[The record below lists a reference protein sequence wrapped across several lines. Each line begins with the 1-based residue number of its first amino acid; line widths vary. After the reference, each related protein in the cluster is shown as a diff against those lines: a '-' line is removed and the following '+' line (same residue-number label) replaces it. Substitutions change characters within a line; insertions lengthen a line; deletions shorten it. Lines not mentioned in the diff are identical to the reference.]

1 MTPWQKRAR
10 LVMAAVGIAVIVVV
24 ALTVRE
30 RQPAPQ
36 NESVT
41 RVDPKAVAESAGGR
55 TVQASGTRVP
65 GVLDYERSLTYA
77 DGTSRLI
84 GPKLTTTRNGQ
95 SFIVT
100 GREAALGQDQA
111 HVTITGDVKLTSGE
125 SLRVEAGEAAYDRTE
140 GIVRAPGPV
149 SFAKGTLSGTAVG
162 MTYDEKQ
169 DILSLLE
176 RAVVKVAPGKDTG
189 GGADITSG
197 SAVYARRDK
206 QMRFEGSVRLIR
218 EGRTVEADTATA
230 LLSGDESRL
239 ERMELRGR
247 SRITTAGAADGAL
260 QEMAARDMDLA
271 YAPDGETL
279 EHAVLKGSGTIVM
292 AGAAGRRIAGD
303 LVDIVFGP
311 DGDVTALTAR
321 EQVQLTMPAQRDT
334 PERIIRAAAMHGKG
348 PPGQGLTSA
357 LFSGGVEFRETP
369 AGGTL
374 RVARASTL
382 DLAMAPGTGVIEEAR
397 FAGSTRFEEG
407 NLRASAADGR
417 YRINDGL
424 LELTGSEGTRDPR
437 VQDERITVDARRI
450 NLTFAGPALV
460 ATAKVRSVMQP
471 AAEKAA
477 GEKPA
482 ATRPA
487 ADRSAAAPAGQT
499 PAGQAPA
506 GRTARDPKRPAGGGA
521 APASQERTVPGML
534 KDDEPVYVTGAA
546 LDYDG
551 ARAFATY
558 TGGARLWQG
567 DTTIQGDTIVL
578 DERSG
583 DLKASGSVRSTFVLE
598 QLDEKTQQKTKVPS
612 IASAKDLHYEDALRR
627 ATYTTDAHVNGP
639 QGDCH
644 ADRIEMYFVEGGGA
658 LERAEAY
665 RDVKLVTDARTSS
678 GERMTYFAA
687 DERYIMVGAP
697 VRILEECRETT
708 AKTLTFWRSTDRI
721 LADGNE
727 EIRTLT
733 KKGGTCA
740 EPRLE

>member
-1 MTPWQKRAR
+1 MTTWQKRAR
-10 LVMAAVGIAVIVVV
+10 LVMAGVGITVIIAV

-30 RQPAPQ
+30 RQPKPE
-36 NESVT
+36 NDSVT

-95 SFIVT
+95 TFTVT
-100 GREAALGQDQA
+100 GKEAALDQDQA
-111 HVTITGDVKLTSGE
+111 HVTITGDVKLTSGDGL
-125 SLRVEAGEAAYDRTE
+125 SVAAGEAAYDRAD

-149 SFAKGTLSGTAVG
+149 SFAKGTLSGTAIG

-189 GGADITSG
+189 GGADITAG

-206 QMRFEGSVRLIR
+206 HMRFEGSVRLIR

-230 LLSGDESRL
+230 FLSADESRL

-247 SRITTAGAADGAL
+247 SRITTADAAEGAL

-271 YAPDGETL
+271 YAADGETL
-279 EHAVLKGSGTIVM
+279 ERAVLKGSGTIVM
-292 AGAAGRRIAGD
+292 AGAAGRRIAGE
-303 LVDIVFGP
+303 LVDIAFAA
-311 DGDVTALTAR
+311 DSNVTALTGR
-321 EQVQLTMPAQRDT
+321 DRVQLTMPAQRDT
-334 PERIIRAAAMHGKG
+334 PERIIRAAAMQGKG

-369 AGGTL
+369 SGGTL

-382 DLAMAPGTGVIEEAR
+382 DLAMTPGTGAIEEAR
-397 FAGSTRFEEG
+397 FSGSTRFEEG

-417 YRINDGL
+417 YRIGDGL

-437 VQDERITVDARRI
+437 VQDERITVDAKRI

-460 ATAKVRSVMQP
+460 ATTEVRSVMQP
-471 AAEKAA
+471 AAEKKPVPAAA
-477 GEKPA
+477 GAPPA
-482 ATRPA
+482 TSPPVR
-487 ADRSAAAPAGQT
+487 
-499 PAGQAPA
+499 PA
-506 GRTARDPKRPAGGGA
+506 GRNPKRPAGGSS
-521 APASQERTVPGML
+521 APAPQDRTVPGML

-578 DERSG
+578 DEHSG

-598 QLDEKTQQKTKVPS
+598 QLDQKTQQKTKVPS

-639 QGDCH
+639 QGDCR
-644 ADRIEMYFVEGGGA
+644 ADKIEMYFVEGGGA

-665 RDVKLVTDARTSS
+665 RDVKLLTDARTSS
-678 GERMTYFAA
+678 GDRMTYFAA

-733 KKGGTCA
+733 KKRGGTCA

>member
-1 MTPWQKRAR
+1 LCIVHRAFLPVLDMTLWQKRAR
-10 LVMAAVGIAVIVVV
+10 LVMAGVGIAVIIVV

-30 RQPAPQ
+30 RQPSPR

-95 SFIVT
+95 PFIVT
-100 GREAALGQDQA
+100 GKEAALGKDQA
-111 HVTITGDVKLTSGE
+111 HVTITGDVKLTSGDGL
-125 SLRVEAGEAAYDRTE
+125 SVAAGEAAYDRTD
-140 GIVRAPGPV
+140 GMVRAPGPV

-189 GGADITSG
+189 GGADITAG
-197 SAVYARRDK
+197 SAVYARRDRHI
-206 QMRFEGSVRLIR
+206 RFEGSVRLIR
-218 EGRTVEADTATA
+218 EGRTVEADTATGF
-230 LLSGDESRL
+230 LSGDESRL

-247 SRITTAGAADGAL
+247 SRITTADAAEGAL

-271 YAPDGETL
+271 YAADGETL
-279 EHAVLKGSGTIVM
+279 ERAVLKGSGTIVM
-292 AGAAGRRIAGD
+292 AGAAGRRIAGE
-303 LVDIVFGP
+303 LVDITFGA

-321 EQVQLTMPAQRDT
+321 ERVQLTMPAQRDT
-334 PERIIRAAAMHGKG
+334 PERIIRAAAMQGKG

-357 LFSGGVEFRETP
+357 VFSGGVEFRETP
-369 AGGTL
+369 SGGML
-374 RVARASTL
+374 RVARAHTL
-382 DLAMAPGTGVIEEAR
+382 ALAMAPGSGAIEEAR

-417 YRINDGL
+417 YRIGDGL
-424 LELTGSEGTRDPR
+424 LELSGSEGTRDPR
-437 VQDERITVDARRI
+437 VQDERITVDAKSI

-460 ATAKVRSVMQP
+460 ATAEVRSVMQP
-471 AAEKAA
+471 AAEKPRTALTRDTA
-477 GEKPA
+477 PA
-482 ATRPA
+482 VASRPA
-487 ADRSAAAPAGQT
+487 QRA
-499 PAGQAPA
+499 
-506 GRTARDPKRPAGGGA
+506 ARDPRGPVRGA
-521 APASQERTVPGML
+521 APVSQERTVPGML

-583 DLKASGSVRSTFVLE
+583 DLKASGAVRSTFVLE

-639 QGDCH
+639 QGDCR

-665 RDVKLVTDARTSS
+665 RDVKLLTDARTST
-678 GERMTYFAA
+678 GDRMTYFAA

-697 VRILEECRETT
+697 VRIVEECRETT

>member
-1 MTPWQKRAR
+1 MTGWQKRAR
-10 LVMAAVGIAVIVVV
+10 LVMAGVGISVIIIV

-30 RQPAPQ
+30 RQPAAP
-36 NESVT
+36 NDSVT
-41 RVDPKAVAESAGGR
+41 RIDPKAVAESAGGR

-84 GPKLTTTRNGQ
+84 RPKLTTTRNGQ

-100 GREAALGQDQA
+100 GKEAALGQDQA
-111 HVTITGDVKLTSGE
+111 HVTITGDVKLTSGDGL
-125 SLRVEAGEAAYDRTE
+125 SVAANEAAYDRTD

-169 DILSLLE
+169 DILSLLD

-189 GGADITSG
+189 GGADITAG

-206 QMRFEGSVRLIR
+206 HMRFEGNVRLIR
-218 EGRTVEADTATA
+218 EARTVEADTATA
-230 LLSGDESRL
+230 FLSGDESRL
-239 ERMELRGR
+239 ERMELRGH
-247 SRITTAGAADGAL
+247 SRITTAAAPDGAL
-260 QEMAARDMDLA
+260 QEMTARDMDLA
-271 YAPDGETL
+271 YAADGETL
-279 EHAVLKGSGTIVM
+279 ERAVLKGSGTIVM

-303 LVDIVFGP
+303 LVDIAFGP
-311 DGDVTALTAR
+311 AGDVTGLTAR

-334 PERIIRAAAMHGKG
+334 PERIIRAAAMQGKG

-357 LFSGGVEFRETP
+357 VFSGGVEFRETP

-374 RVARASTL
+374 RVARARTL

-407 NLRASAADGR
+407 NLRASGANGR
-417 YRINDGL
+417 YRISDGL
-424 LELTGSEGTRDPR
+424 LELTGSEGNRDPR
-437 VQDERITVDARRI
+437 VQDERITVDAKRI
-450 NLTFAGPALV
+450 NLSFTGPALV
-460 ATAKVRSVMQP
+460 ATAEVRSVMQP
-471 AAEKAA
+471 AAEKQPATV
-477 GEKPA
+477 KPA
-482 ATRPA
+482 AAPTGTSLPA
-487 ADRSAAAPAGQT
+487 RRTAPDAKRSA
-499 PAGQAPA
+499 
-506 GRTARDPKRPAGGGA
+506 GGSS
-521 APASQERTVPGML
+521 APASQDRTVPGML

-583 DLKASGSVRSTFVLE
+583 DLKASGAVRSTFVLE

-612 IASAKDLHYEDALRR
+612 IASANDLHYEDALRR

-639 QGDCH
+639 QGDCRG
-644 ADRIEMYFVEGGGA
+644 DKIELYFVEGGGA
-658 LERAEAY
+658 LDRAEAY
-665 RDVKLVTDARTSS
+665 RAVKLVSGARTST
-678 GERMTYFAA
+678 GDRMTYFAA
-687 DERYIMVGAP
+687 DERYVMVGAP

>member
-1 MTPWQKRAR
+1 
-10 LVMAAVGIAVIVVV
+10 
-24 ALTVRE
+24 
-30 RQPAPQ
+30 
-36 NESVT
+36 
-41 RVDPKAVAESAGGR
+41 
-55 TVQASGTRVP
+55 
-65 GVLDYERSLTYA
+65 
-77 DGTSRLI
+77 
-84 GPKLTTTRNGQ
+84 
-95 SFIVT
+95 
-100 GREAALGQDQA
+100 
-111 HVTITGDVKLTSGE
+111 
-125 SLRVEAGEAAYDRTE
+125 
-140 GIVRAPGPV
+140 
-149 SFAKGTLSGTAVG
+149 

-189 GGADITSG
+189 GGADITAG

-206 QMRFEGSVRLIR
+206 HMRFEGSVRLIR

-230 LLSGDESRL
+230 FLSGDESRL

-247 SRITTAGAADGAL
+247 SRITTADAAEGAL

-271 YAPDGETL
+271 YAADGETL
-279 EHAVLKGSGTIVM
+279 ERAVLKGSGTIVM
-292 AGAAGRRIAGD
+292 AGAAGRRIAGE
-303 LVDIVFGP
+303 LVDIAFGA
-311 DGDVTALTAR
+311 DSNVTALTAR
-321 EQVQLTMPAQRDT
+321 DRVQLTMPAHRDT
-334 PERIIRAAAMHGKG
+334 PERIIRAAAMQGKG

-369 AGGTL
+369 SGGTL

-382 DLAMAPGTGVIEEAR
+382 DLAMTPGTGAIEEAR
-397 FAGSTRFEEG
+397 FSGSTRFEEG
-407 NLRASAADGR
+407 NLRAAAADGR
-417 YRINDGL
+417 YRIGDGL

-437 VQDERITVDARRI
+437 VQDERITVDAKRI

-460 ATAKVRSVMQP
+460 ATTEVRSVMQP
-471 AAEKAA
+471 AAEKQPATAA
-477 GEKPA
+477 
-482 ATRPA
+482 
-487 ADRSAAAPAGQT
+487 AAAPAAT
-499 PAGQAPA
+499 SPPVRPA
-506 GRTARDPKRPAGGGA
+506 ARDPKRPAGGSS
-521 APASQERTVPGML
+521 APAPQDRTVPGML

-578 DERSG
+578 DEHSG

-598 QLDEKTQQKTKVPS
+598 QLDRRRSRRKSTS

-639 QGDCH
+639 QGDCR
-644 ADRIEMYFVEGGGA
+644 ADKIEMYFVEGGGA

-665 RDVKLVTDARTSS
+665 RDVKLLTDARTSS
-678 GERMTYFAA
+678 GDRMTYFAA

-740 EPRLE
+740 GAAFGVNGDAPHA

>member
-10 LVMAAVGIAVIVVV
+10 LVMAGVGLSVVIIV
-24 ALTVRE
+24 ALTVRD

-36 NESVT
+36 NEAVT
-41 RVDPKAVAESAGGR
+41 RVDPNAVAESAGGR

-95 SFIVT
+95 PFIVT
-100 GREAALGQDQA
+100 GKEAALGQDQA
-111 HVTITGDVKLTSGE
+111 HVTITGDVKLTSGDG
-125 SLRVEAGEAAYDRTE
+125 LNVAAGEAAYDRTD

-162 MTYDEKQ
+162 MTYDEKA
-169 DILSLLE
+169 DILSLLD

-189 GGADITSG
+189 GGADITAG

-206 QMRFEGSVRLIR
+206 HMRFEGSVRLLR
-218 EGRTVEADTATA
+218 DGRAVEADTATA
-230 LLSGDESRL
+230 FLSGDESRL
-239 ERMELRGR
+239 ERMELRGS
-247 SRITTAGAADGAL
+247 SRITMAGAPDGAL
-260 QEMAARDMDLA
+260 REMAARDMDLA
-271 YAPDGETL
+271 YAEDGETL
-279 EHAVLKGSGTIVM
+279 ERAVLKGSGAIVM
-292 AGAAGRRIAGD
+292 AGTAGRRIAGD
-303 LVDIVFGP
+303 LVDIAFGA
-311 DGDVTALTAR
+311 DGEVTALTAR
-321 EQVQLTMPAQRDT
+321 EQVQLTMPAHRDT
-334 PERIIRAAAMHGKG
+334 PERIIRSAVMQGKG
-348 PPGQGLTSA
+348 APGQGLTSA
-357 LFSGGVEFRETP
+357 LFSGGVEFREAP
-369 AGGTL
+369 AGGAL
-374 RVARASTL
+374 RVARARTL

-407 NLRASAADGR
+407 TLRASAADGR
-417 YRINDGL
+417 YRIGDGL
-424 LELTGSEGTRDPR
+424 LELTGSEGDRDPR
-437 VQDERITVDARRI
+437 VQDDRITVDAKRI
-450 NLTFAGPALV
+450 NLTFAGPLLV
-460 ATAKVRSVMQP
+460 ATAEVRSVMQP
-471 AAEKAA
+471 AAEKRP
-477 GEKPA
+477 EQPA
-482 ATRPA
+482 PA
-487 ADRSAAAPAGQT
+487 PSAAAPPPS
-499 PAGQAPA
+499 PAPP
-506 GRTARDPKRPAGGGA
+506 RTRARDPKRQAAGSS
-521 APASQERTVPGML
+521 APASQDRTVPGML

-583 DLKASGSVRSTFVLE
+583 DLKSSGSVRSTFVLE

-612 IASAKDLHYEDALRR
+612 IASAKDLHYEDALHR

-639 QGDCH
+639 PGDCR
-644 ADRIEMYFVEGGGA
+644 AEKIELYFVEGGGA

-665 RDVKLVTDARTSS
+665 NSVKLISDTRTST
-678 GERMTYFAA
+678 GDRMTYFAA
-687 DERYIMVGAP
+687 DERYVMVGAP